1 MKSYLSVVNRKAN
14 SIRPKAYAHLYCGKV
29 TDASESGNL
38 WQLDHDYWALPATG
52 LLLTPDIGDQVTF
65 IEVAGQYYISQILHR
80 PDTEQPLNF
89 DSDRDI
95 HWQAKNIHLT
105 AREDVELVSLNRI
118 SMICK
123 HGVLSMT
130 DTLVAQAEHFVQK
143 AAQLNISAK
152 TLLRLHGKHQLITAD
167 EDVRIDGERINM
179 G

>member
-1 MKSYLSVVNRKAN
+1 MTFHLRLVNRKTN
-14 SIRPKAYAHLYCGKV
+14 SKSKAYAQIYCGTN
-29 TDASESGNL
+29 TDTSKFGDL
-38 WQLDHDYWALPATG
+38 WQIDHDYWARPATS

-65 IEVAGQYYISQILHR
+65 IEASGQYYISQILHR
-80 PDTEQPLNF
+80 PDSKQPLNF
-89 DSDRDI
+89 HADRDI
-95 HWQAKNIHLT
+95 NWQATNFHLT
-105 AREDVELVSLNRI
+105 AQENVELVSLNKV
-118 SMICK
+118 SMTCK

-143 AAQLNISAK
+143 AAHLNISAK